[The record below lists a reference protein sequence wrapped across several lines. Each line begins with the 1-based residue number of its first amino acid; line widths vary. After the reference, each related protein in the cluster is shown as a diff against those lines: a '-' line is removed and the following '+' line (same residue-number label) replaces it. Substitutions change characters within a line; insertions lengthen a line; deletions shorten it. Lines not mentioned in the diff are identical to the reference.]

1 MDQTTLNEILRK
13 HRLWLKDDPNGEHAH
28 LKDADLRHANLE
40 GSDLRYAD
48 LRTVNLEDADLKNA
62 DLRHAYLKGANLKG
76 ADLRTA
82 NLEDADLK
90 NVDLKDANLED
101 AILRYADLRGAN
113 LKDAFLTQ
121 TISQNIQ
128 GQKVISF
135 QVDTS
140 RINNSISYWK
150 DLGVWTT
157 GCFQGTLEELQE
169 RVAETHKD
177 NTFLRERYER
187 VIAFILSEAE
197 QDDKKADQRQLIGNI
212 LKKIYK
218 LIIAERNIKMS
229 TPRLIISKETGV
241 SIQRIIEKFV
251 RYGVENVEIVEN

>member
-1 MDQTTLNEILRK
+1 MDQTALNEILRK
-13 HRLWLKDDPNGEHAH
+13 HRLWLKDDPNGEHAQ

-48 LRTVNLEDADLKNA
+48 LRTVNLEDADLVNA
-62 DLRHAYLKGANLKG
+62 DLRH
-76 ADLRTA
+76 
-82 NLEDADLK
+82 
-90 NVDLKDANLED
+90 
-101 AILRYADLRGAN
+101 ADLRGAN

-128 GQKVISF
+128 GQKVISV

-140 RINNSISYWK
+140 RVNNSISYWK
-150 DLGVWTT
+150 DLGLWTT

-218 LIIAERNIKMS
+218 LIIAEKS
-229 TPRLIISKETGV
+229 DKCVL
-241 SIQRIIEKFV
+241 
-251 RYGVENVEIVEN
+251 

>member
-1 MDQTTLNEILRK
+1 MDKEVLSEILRK
-13 HRLWLKDDPNGEHAH
+13 HELWLKDDPNGEIAN
-28 LKDADLRHANLE
+28 LKDADLRCA
-40 GSDLRYAD
+40 DLRYAD
-48 LRTVNLEDADLKNA
+48 LRYAGLRHANLEDANLKNA

-76 ADLRTA
+76 AYLRTA

-90 NVDLKDANLED
+90 YADLKDANLKD

-140 RINNSISYWK
+140 RVNNAISYWK
-150 DLGVWTT
+150 DLGIWTT

-169 RVAETHKD
+169 RVAETHED

-187 VIAFILSEAE
+187 AIEFILSEAE
-197 QDDKKADQRQLIGNI
+197 HDDKKADQRQLIDYI
-212 LKKIYK
+212 LKYI
-218 LIIAERNIKMS
+218 N
-229 TPRLIISKETGV
+229 
-241 SIQRIIEKFV
+241 
-251 RYGVENVEIVEN
+251 

>member
-13 HRLWLKDDPNGEHAH
+13 HELWLKDDPNGERAH
-28 LKDADLRHANLE
+28 LKDADLRCADLRYAN
-40 GSDLRYAD
+40 LRYAD
-48 LRTVNLEDADLKNA
+48 LRCADLKDADLKNA
-62 DLRHAYLKGANLKG
+62 DLRHAYLKGANLIC

-82 NLEDADLK
+82 NLEEADLK
-90 NVDLKDANLED
+90 NADLKNADLDD

-150 DLGVWTT
+150 DLNLWTT

-169 RVAETHKD
+169 RVAETYKD
-177 NTFLRERYER
+177 NTFLREKYER

-197 QDDKKADQRQLIGNI
+197 QNNKK
-212 LKKIYK
+212 
-218 LIIAERNIKMS
+218 
-229 TPRLIISKETGV
+229 
-241 SIQRIIEKFV
+241 
-251 RYGVENVEIVEN
+251 